1 MAQVRDF
8 KSTDDNE
15 WAVENG
21 DFPTVADGDAVPQGI
36 RHRVGMFQGECFIN
50 EAAGLPWLGDENG
63 DGALLGKDVD
73 PLLARALI
81 GAEIAK
87 TPDVTS
93 VVGSR
98 IEEADNTDR
107 EAIVGYEV
115 GTVYGE
121 EIVSGQVR
129 VVP

>member
-8 KSTDDNE
+8 GSTDDNE

-21 DFPTVADGDAVPQGI
+21 DFTTVADADAVPQGI

-87 TPDVTS
+87 TPDVTT

-98 IEEADNTDR
+98 LEEGDNSNER

-115 GTVYGE
+115 GTVYSEQTLAGR
-121 EIVSGQVR
+121 VR
-129 VVP
+129 VP